1 MAFYNADRF
10 PQWKHSLF
18 IGALAGESLIRLTVD
33 GDKVTG
39 EERLLTDR
47 KERIREVQ
55 TGPDGFVYVLTDEK
69 DGKLLKVSPQ
79 Q

>member
-1 MAFYNADRF
+1 VETFAV
-10 PQWKHSLF
+10 

-33 GDKVTG
+33 GDKITG

-55 TGPDGFVYVLTDEK
+55 TGPDGFVYVLTDES
-69 DGKLLKVSPQ
+69 DGKLLKIAPGA
-79 Q
+79 

>member
-1 MAFYNADRF
+1 M
-10 PQWKHSLF
+10 
-18 IGALAGESLIRLTVD
+18 
-33 GDKVTG
+33 TG